1 MDLRLPGCKTEPGQ
15 RRHPSATKLLL
26 ITFPRGKFQANSYEF
41 SDREPQSSISG
52 EKVKRSAR
60 RRHRAGQGWG
70 EIFLMYLGL
79 KDILKWHFL
88 CFLLLF
94 RAINH
99 KPVVSLASHWG
110 EDLGREGKGSS
121 WAKSLQTALICL
133 AKPQKCRNYK
143 EKWASSR
150 GKRLKGPQG

>member
-1 MDLRLPGCKTEPGQ
+1 MDLRLPGCKTEPEQ

-41 SDREPQSSISG
+41 SDRGPQSSISG

-79 KDILKWHFL
+79 KYILKWNFL

-94 RAINH
+94 RAISH
-99 KPVVSLASHWG
+99 KPVVSLALPLTEEGIWG
-110 EDLGREGKGSS
+110 ERGRAAREQRVS
-121 WAKSLQTALICL
+121 
-133 AKPQKCRNYK
+133 
-143 EKWASSR
+143 KW
-150 GKRLKGPQG
+150 L